1 MLSDTNWRFVL
12 GAPLSNF
19 LTKFVSIK
27 EKLPILLKFTLK
39 FDIIVLK
46 GVFSLMLEIYDISID
61 KVIESKFINVK
72 VSYEY
77 ALDNFYPR
85 ISELDFQRNPL
96 NKKFYERLEDDIV
109 SGCVMPSITIAIMD
123 EYPEEMISE
132 QLECYLQEK
141 IQNSFVLDGIQRLS
155 TLKRASKKQGFDKS
169 RPLFVDILICKSM
182 NKLLY
187 RMITLNNGQ
196 KPMSAR
202 HQIEILASKLINFEE
217 FDIEMISEKNS
228 ISKYSHKISLDQ
240 DDVIKAYLA
249 FMSSSVNIDNQKII
263 ADRMDVLLTDKI
275 MQSDLNHR
283 EVEFSA
289 VLNFVSKHM
298 KASPY
303 LKKWFEIPN
312 NLIGFSASSSINF
325 NKYIDTESILLEQ
338 SVQLFEQAFKGID
351 VSKIQLGKARRRMV
365 EFYFNKFDKLSQLT
379 NSDLLDRIS
388 QEI

>member
-1 MLSDTNWRFVL
+1 ML
-12 GAPLSNF
+12 
-19 LTKFVSIK
+19 K
-27 EKLPILLKFTLK
+27 
-39 FDIIVLK
+39 
-46 GVFSLMLEIYDISID
+46 IYDISTD

-77 ALDNFYPR
+77 ALNNFYPR

-96 NKKFYERLEDDIV
+96 NKKFYQRLEDDIV

-123 EYPEEMISE
+123 EYPEDMDDNG
-132 QLECYLQEK
+132 LEHYLQEK
-141 IQNSFVLDGIQRLS
+141 IQNSFVLDGIQRLT
-155 TLKRASKKQGFDKS
+155 TLKRASEKQGFDKN

-217 FDIEMISEKNS
+217 FDIEIISEKNK
-228 ISKYSHKISLDQ
+228 ISKDRHKISLDQ
-240 DDVIKAYLA
+240 DDIIKAYLA

-263 ADRMDVLLTDKI
+263 ASRMDSLLTDKI

-283 EVEFSA
+283 EIEFYE
-289 VLNFVSKHM
+289 VLSFVSKHM

-303 LKKWFEIPN
+303 IKRWFEIPN
-312 NLIGFSASSSINF
+312 NLIGFSASSSNNF
-325 NKYIDTESILLEQ
+325 NKYQNIESSLLEQ
-338 SVQLFEQAFKGID
+338 SIQLFEQAFNGID

-365 EFYFNKFDKLSQLT
+365 EFYFNKFDRLSQMT
-379 NSDLLDRIS
+379 EYDLLDRIS